1 MPITDDD
8 KWNNL
13 KPTLRSLGLVKETI
27 PEDDDDDDDLEEE
40 DESDEGLSDEFD
52 QEDFDD
58 DEDEVEEDDDD
69 EAFSLESIRR
79 RRNKRRKQKRLK
91 RKRELL
97 SLKSNELGEEVI
109 IHQEDEEHSSKIIHL
124 DEASPN
130 KLSKL
135 TETVT
140 ENKKLA
146 DPPIDTLNST
156 KPAG

>member
-27 PEDDDDDDDLEEE
+27 PEDDDDDLEEE
-40 DESDEGLSDEFD
+40 DESVEGLSDEFD

-58 DEDEVEEDDDD
+58 DEDEEEDDD
-69 EAFSLESIRR
+69 EAFSLENIRR

-109 IHQEDEEHSSKIIHL
+109 IHQEDEEHPSKIIHL
-124 DEASPN
+124 DEVSPN

-140 ENKKLA
+140 VNKKLA
-146 DPPIDTLNST
+146 DPPIDTLNSN
-156 KPAG
+156 KPTG